1 MIKIYITITY
11 NGKQYLKSSNI
22 NTKLHADKT
31 QIGVLCLKKAN
42 AIAYE
47 VFYNNNED
55 LVNKISHVAE
65 SLISVT
71 DENNFVKSID
81 QLSMLLS
88 RYDPPL
94 SHRLQYIDQKGQDLS
109 TYFIAGYFNT
119 KDVHKGLWIYTM
131 TRLLVR
137 YILLSDKYY
146 EIGDKGYGL
155 LARQV
160 HKRIRDE
167 LSIGKKD
174 NECLAY
180 SIDYALKRFWSF
192 WKFEQLIKHSMLEGH
207 TFSYKEIRHHNLSK
221 SSDAPIIYARVLE
234 SELDDFSENVSLIL
248 HYNQALLD
256 LEDDFDDIEDDI
268 LETMP
273 NVFVMAA
280 TRDITYEE
288 IRKEKKDR
296 IRNLVLYNSK
306 HAKEFIIKLVDEY
319 YRSIKA
325 ISVPDSFAFLK
336 LLSEHYIDRL
346 KRRVIGS
353 YAFC

>member
-1 MIKIYITITY
+1 
-11 NGKQYLKSSNI
+11 LKR
-22 NTKLHADKT
+22 T
-31 QIGVLCLKKAN
+31 N
-42 AIAYE
+42 AIAYG
-47 VFYNNNED
+47 VFYNNEN
-55 LVNKISHVAE
+55 LVNKISDMAQ
-65 SLISVT
+65 SLTFAT
-71 DENNFVKSID
+71 DENSFVRGID
-81 QLSMLLS
+81 QLGMLLS
-88 RYDPPL
+88 RYEPPV
-94 SHRLQYIDQKGQDLS
+94 SNTLQYIDQKGQDLP
-109 TYFIAGYFNT
+109 TYFMAGYFNT

-160 HKRIRDE
+160 HKRIIDE
-167 LSIGKKD
+167 LSIDKKD
-174 NECLAY
+174 NKCLVY
-180 SIDYALKRFWSF
+180 SIEYALKRFWSF

-268 LETMP
+268 QEAMP

-280 TRDITYEE
+280 SRDITYEE
-288 IRKEKKDR
+288 IRKEKKDN

-306 HAKEFIIKLVDEY
+306 HAKEFIIKLVDEFH
-319 YRSIKA
+319 RSIRA
-325 ISVPDSFAFLK
+325 ISLPDSFAFLK
-336 LLSEHYIDRL
+336 LLSEYYVDRL
-346 KRRVIGS
+346 KRRVIES